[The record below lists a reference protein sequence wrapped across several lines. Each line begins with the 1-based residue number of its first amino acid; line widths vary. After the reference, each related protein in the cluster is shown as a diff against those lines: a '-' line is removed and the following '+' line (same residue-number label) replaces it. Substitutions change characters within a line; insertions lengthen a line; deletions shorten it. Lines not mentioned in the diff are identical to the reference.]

1 VLLVDGRLPT
11 QELLG
16 PNYFLFRRRVVN
28 SNIQDNQT
36 KEKLLKK
43 LKNTFTLSLLI
54 ASASYSNFGY
64 AATTYYVDAAAG
76 NDSYPGTSASPLKTI
91 QKAAYIIN
99 PGDTV
104 VVKDGIY
111 TTTDSALV
119 DISYGGSVGK
129 PVTFIAEH
137 PAGAKLD
144 GNSNHTN
151 HGWVIE
157 PGVAYVNIQGFEIS
171 GFGAS
176 GFMTSGASNIGI
188 IGNHIH
194 DIGHVCS
201 NSDLG
206 LVGMFFGKSSSISI
220 TNNIIHD
227 IGRFAPGEKGCKPTN
242 ANYQNHDHGI
252 YLNGVSNLTINSNT
266 FYSITRGWGIQV
278 YSGSG
283 VLSTGIKILNNAF
296 SYPNPYRDG
305 HIVFAYPGLTQSSVN
320 NNKFYQPTG
329 QALNFNKGII
339 LSSVSVTTNRTDS
352 AVISKVSP
360 SGVTL
365 SGNMTVP

>member
-1 VLLVDGRLPT
+1 
-11 QELLG
+11 
-16 PNYFLFRRRVVN
+16 VN
-28 SNIQDNQT
+28 SAIQDNQT
-36 KEKLLKK
+36 EQKLLKN
-43 LKNTFTLSLLI
+43 LKKIFTLSLLI
-54 ASASYSNFGY
+54 ATASYNGFGY
-64 AATTYYVDAAAG
+64 AATTYYVSSAVG
-76 NDSYPGTSASPLKTI
+76 NDSRPGTSASPLKTI
-91 QKAAYIIN
+91 QKAANIVN

-144 GNSNHTN
+144 GRSNQTN
-151 HGWVIE
+151 YGWVIE
-157 PGVAYVNIQGFEIS
+157 PGVAYVKIQGFEMS
-171 GFGAS
+171 GFGKIAVDA
-176 GFMTSGASNIGI
+176 GGQTNNIGV

-206 LVGMFFGKSSSISI
+206 LVGMYFGKSSSISI

-252 YLNGVSNLTINSNT
+252 YLDGVHSVTINSNT
-266 FYSITRGWGIQV
+266 FYNITRGWSIQV

-283 VLSTGIKILNNAF
+283 ILSTGIKILNNDF

-329 QALNFNKGII
+329 QALNFNKGIA

-365 SGNMTVP
+365 SGNTTAP